1 MTPPP
6 IAKSLQRAALGTIL
20 LLLVPFVAM
29 QFTAEVNWGP
39 GDFLAAGGL
48 LFAAGTVYRLASPR
62 ITGARGR
69 VALASAV
76 LLGLIVVWVELAV
89 GLFQ

>member
-6 IAKSLQRAALGTIL
+6 IAKSLQRVALTTIG

-29 QFTAEVNWGP
+29 RFTAEVNWGP
-39 GDFLAAGGL
+39 GDFLVAGGL
-48 LFAAGTVYRLASPR
+48 LCAAGTVYSLASPR

-69 VALASAV
+69 VVLASAV
-76 LLGLIVVWVELAV
+76 LLGLVVLWVELAV
-89 GLFQ
+89 GLFR

>member
-1 MTPPP
+1 MTASP
-6 IAKSLQRAALGTIL
+6 IAKSLQRVALTTMV

-39 GDFLAAGGL
+39 GDFLVAGWL
-48 LFAAGTVYRLASPR
+48 LFAAGTVYSLASPR

-69 VALASAV
+69 VVLASAV

>member
-1 MTPPP
+1 MTPSL
-6 IAKSLQRAALGTIL
+6 IAKSLQRVALATIV
-20 LLLVPFVAM
+20 LLLVPLVAM

-39 GDFLAAGGL
+39 GDFLVAGGL
-48 LFAAGTVYRLASPR
+48 LFAAGTVYSLASPH

-69 VALASAV
+69 VVLASAV